1 MQLNFDYLL
10 KGIKLTYQ
18 QNVILECLNNYGKNE
33 FGLYAK
39 ILSHVL
45 PEVLNS
51 IRRHPRSEKSVK
63 NICVVRLFCVFL
75 Q

>member
-1 MQLNFDYLL
+1 MIRNNPSTMYMNNWQS

-39 ILSHVL
+39 SLPHVL

-51 IRRHPRSEKSVK
+51 TRDYSWSKKSV
-63 NICVVRLFCVFL
+63 IIFV
-75 Q
+75 